1 MSYIKSYTPIN
12 RSVSK
17 ARVLLLGP
25 IGAGKSSFYNSVNSV
40 FRGHVTSQAIS
51 GRSST
56 SVTTQV
62 SF

>member
-1 MSYIKSYTPIN
+1 MSYIKNYTPIN
-12 RSVSK
+12 SFVSK

-25 IGAGKSSFYNSVNSV
+25 IGAGKSSFFNSVNSV

-51 GRSST
+51 GSSST